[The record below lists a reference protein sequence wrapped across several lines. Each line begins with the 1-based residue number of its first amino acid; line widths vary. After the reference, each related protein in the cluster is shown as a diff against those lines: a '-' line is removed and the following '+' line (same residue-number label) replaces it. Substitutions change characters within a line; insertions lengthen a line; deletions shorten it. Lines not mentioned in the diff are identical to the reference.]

1 MLDNQIKPIWYNL
14 RNLQGEFSGTQ
25 VFIFALTSKLDD
37 AFTFIRKKILRHGFA
52 LLGNI

>member
-14 RNLQGEFSGTQ
+14 RNLQGQFSGIQ
-25 VFIFALTSKLDD
+25 VFIFALTSKLDGT
-37 AFTFIRKKILRHGFA
+37 FTFIRKKILRHVFA